1 MLKRMAEGEVILPLF
16 FLQLTPILATLGGL
30 NIVITKLI
38 CTFNITCLFVYV
50 YYVRQN
56 MDSAVFL
63 TSEEDIEHFKLCQ
76 CSSTQDVRG
85 YSIAHDMILVCGLVS
100 MCWSSVALSSELA
113 SKYVSL
119 LSAGR
124 SADLVLNHILKNS
137 ISGAACLL
145 ELDNQEQSG
154 SLQMNERHQQVFLF
168 FSLSLSLHISISM
181 WYIV

>member
-16 FLQLTPILATLGGL
+16 FAQLTPILATLGGL

-38 CTFNITCLFVYV
+38 CTFNMTCFFVYI

-56 MDSAVFL
+56 IDSTVFL
-63 TSEEDIEHFKLCQ
+63 TNDEDIEHYKLCQ
-76 CSSTQDVRG
+76 CSSNQDVRG
-85 YSIAHDMILVCGLVS
+85 YSIAHDMILLSGLVS
-100 MCWSSVALSSELA
+100 ICWSSVALSSELA

-154 SLQMNERHQQVFLF
+154 SLQMNERHQQVFSF
-168 FSLSLSLHISISM
+168 FSLSLSLHTYRS
-181 WYIV
+181 V